1 MTGTVKIS
9 TAVVRTADTG
19 TAVPASVAPESG
31 FTLIE
36 LLVYVS
42 FAVVI
47 LSIVGGML
55 VSSVGTERDVRSTTE
70 ATNLGQ
76 LISRSVHSGV
86 RNASQVSLQNIEDT
100 QFLVV
105 RSAGSAASVVW
116 ACEAWYYTPDAG
128 GSLYTKR
135 TSPASLI
142 AAPVSGD
149 LSSWIKLGDGVS
161 ANGAVIFGAIN
172 GRITVDLNVAA
183 GTQAAVTVSTTASP
197 RTLATVGAPCL

>member
-1 MTGTVKIS
+1 MTGTAASAS
-9 TAVVRTADTG
+9 T
-19 TAVPASVAPESG
+19 APESG

-42 FAVVI
+42 FTVVI
-47 LSIVGGML
+47 LAIIGGML
-55 VSSVGTERDVRSTTE
+55 ISSVGTERDVRSTTE

-76 LISRSVHSGV
+76 LISRSVQSGV
-86 RNASQVSLQNIEDT
+86 RNASQVSLQNIDAT
-100 QFLVV
+100 QFLVA
-105 RSAGSAASVVW
+105 RTAGSAASVVW
-116 ACEAWYYTPDAG
+116 ACEAWFYTPAAG

-142 AAPVSGD
+142 APPAADD
-149 LSSWIKLGDGVS
+149 LTSWIKLGDGVS
-161 ANGAVIFGAIN
+161 ANGAAVFGGIN

-183 GTQAAVTVSTTASP
+183 GTQASVSVNTTASP